1 MPNVPELP
9 EIEVLRRSLE
19 PHLVGDNIAGI
30 TVRCALLRVRVDGG
44 SLRRRLTGRPVISVR
59 RRGKYLLVDVEGDST
74 LVVHLG
80 MSGRLTLGARSR
92 PREPHE
98 HVILP
103 LASGSE
109 LRYRDPRR
117 FGLMMAMDSARLAR
131 HPLFRDL
138 GVEPLSE
145 EFSGPRLRALG
156 AGRRGPLKSFLMDGR
171 LVVGVGNIYASESLY
186 RAGIHPNRSV
196 ARVSAERWDR
206 LAAAVKT
213 VLSGAIAEGGTT
225 LNDFAD
231 GLGEAGEF
239 QGSLE
244 VYGRES
250 EPCGRCGEPIRRFLQ
265 GGRSTYYCPGCQR

>member
-1 MPNVPELP
+1 VPELP
-9 EIEVLRRSLE
+9 EVEVLRRSLE
-19 PHLVGDNIAGI
+19 PHLIGDRITGV
-30 TVRCALLRVRVDGG
+30 TVRCAALRVRVDGA
-44 SLRRRLTGRPVISVR
+44 SLRRRLAGRSVIGAR
-59 RRGKYLLVDVEGDST
+59 RRGKYLLVDVEGAST

-80 MSGRLTLGARSR
+80 MSGRLTLGARER

-117 FGLMMAMDSARLAR
+117 FGLMVAIDSARLFR

-138 GVEPLSE
+138 GVEPLSAD
-145 EFSGPRLRALG
+145 FSGTRLRELAV
-156 AGRRGPLKSFLMDGR
+156 GRRGPVKNFLMDGR
-171 LVVGVGNIYASESLY
+171 LVVGVGNIYATESLY
-186 RAGIHPNRSV
+186 RAGIHPKRSV

-213 VLSGAIAEGGTT
+213 VLSSAIAEGGTT

-239 QGSLE
+239 QGSLA
-244 VYGRES
+244 VYAREA
-250 EPCGRCGEPIRRFLQ
+250 EPCDRCGQPIRRFVQ
-265 GGRSTYYCPGCQR
+265 GGRSTYCCARCQR